1 VIRPGVKPRQTDE
14 AGDRLNY
21 VLDRLRELGAVY
33 YLLETWGND
42 GQRFR
47 FHCKMALD
55 GNPAYTR
62 HFEAIDRDAIQAIA
76 KVLAEAETWR
86 TERESPQ

>member
-1 VIRPGVKPRQTDE
+1 MIRPAANLRQKEDSD
-14 AGDRLNY
+14 GRLGY

-47 FHCKMALD
+47 FHCKMAIS
-55 GNPAYTR
+55 GNPNHTR
-62 HFEAIDRDAIQAIA
+62 HFEAIDRDALQAMG
-76 KVLAEAETWR
+76 KVLAEVETWR
-86 TERESPQ
+86 ADH